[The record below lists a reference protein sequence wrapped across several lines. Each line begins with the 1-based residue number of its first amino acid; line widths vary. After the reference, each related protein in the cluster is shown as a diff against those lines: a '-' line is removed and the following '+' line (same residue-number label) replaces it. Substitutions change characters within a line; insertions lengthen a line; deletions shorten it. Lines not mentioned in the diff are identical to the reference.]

1 MGNFFIA
8 SEKGWWL
15 VNISRYKMGKMLH
28 HPLSLPT
35 RKFCLFAKDQSRAVT
50 QFKKFSDLCVQ
61 NSRDKTILLG
71 RVNLHLLFSRTIPR
85 GQKSGDVCV
94 S

>member
-1 MGNFFIA
+1 M
-8 SEKGWWL
+8 
-15 VNISRYKMGKMLH
+15 VVGKYLAIQDGKNVT
-28 HPLSLPT
+28 SSIELPT

-50 QFKKFSDLCVQ
+50 QFKKFFDLCVQ

-71 RVNLHLLFSRTIPR
+71 RVNLHLLFSRPIPR